1 MFESFDSFEF
11 FNFVVTNF
19 IISKNLKTLKVSEN
33 NRLKIFKALTSED
46 VKNETL
52 PEILRSFYR
61 KI

>member
-1 MFESFDSFEF
+1 MFASFDSFEF

-33 NRLKIFKALTSED
+33 NRLKIFKVLTSED
-46 VKNETL
+46 MKNETL